1 MTSIEAMTPTRRDV
15 LKTSLSAVLAAGIA
29 GCTDGGGE
37 DGDAGTEE
45 ESTGEGGGTG
55 NYAVEMAPVGE
66 LEFEAPP
73 ERVTTYF
80 PGYADMCAA
89 LDVGDSLIAMGEV
102 LRYHAHHYDELEDV
116 GIDPDELED
125 VVGDEGIDKEV
136 FYELGSDLH
145 LIDPEWLINNEF
157 FGLDESDVEEIRE
170 NVAPFLGNT
179 IFRRSDEWHDY
190 EYYTLYEAF
199 EKVAQVYQRE
209 ERFEALAS
217 FHDEYVADVQ
227 SRLPP
232 EEERPA
238 GLLTFAESEEP
249 EEFYPYQLSD
259 EGTNNEQWHDLGVE
273 DALEGTGIEGLSTSD
288 RGTIDYETMLEVDPD
303 VVLIRSEEVRS
314 AEEFEDT
321 YLAYMREHPIASEL
335 TAVRE
340 GRVIRGGPI
349 YQGPLIH
356 LFTLEQGARDL
367 FPEEFGD
374 EELFDRDEVAAIVN
388 GER

>member
-1 MTSIEAMTPTRRDV
+1 
-15 LKTSLSAVLAAGIA
+15 
-29 GCTDGGGE
+29 
-37 DGDAGTEE
+37 
-45 ESTGEGGGTG
+45 
-55 NYAVEMAPVGE
+55 
-66 LEFEAPP
+66 
-73 ERVTTYF
+73 
-80 PGYADMCAA
+80 
-89 LDVGDSLIAMGEV
+89 
-102 LRYHAHHYDELEDV
+102 
-116 GIDPDELED
+116 
-125 VVGDEGIDKEV
+125 
-136 FYELGSDLH
+136 
-145 LIDPEWLINNEF
+145 
-157 FGLDESDVEEIRE
+157 
-170 NVAPFLGNT
+170 
-179 IFRRSDEWHDY
+179 
-190 EYYTLYEAF
+190 
-199 EKVAQVYQRE
+199 VYQRE